1 MCPNENESVSSI
13 NKIAAKS
20 KEINWKLLGIT
31 LGIVFS
37 AYGAF
42 FGTHSFF
49 MNMNIEAKEE
59 NLKTESRIQ
68 KRILELSR
76 IESKLKIDSLVGLLN
91 VRKEELLKLS
101 RSFAEREKKYIER
114 IKKSKKLLTT
124 KEINDLLVTANK
136 SRAASEK
143 QDSILSKLDLN
154 VIQNNMWNKWDD
166 LKVQQRP
173 PIP

>member
-1 MCPNENESVSSI
+1 MSPNENESVSSI
-13 NKIAAKS
+13 NKIPAKS
-20 KEINWKLLGIT
+20 KEINWKLLGIA

-42 FGTHSFF
+42 FGTHSYFLSR
-49 MNMNIEAKEE
+49 NIEAKEE
-59 NLKTESRIQ
+59 KLKTELRIS
-68 KRILELSR
+68 KKIVELSR
-76 IESKLKIDSLVGLLN
+76 IELNLKIDSLIAQ
-91 VRKEELLKLS
+91 KEQLLKQS
-101 RSFAEREKKYIER
+101 RGFAQREKDYIER

-124 KEINDLLVTANK
+124 KEINDLLVTANQ

-143 QDSILSKLDLN
+143 QDSILSKLDLR